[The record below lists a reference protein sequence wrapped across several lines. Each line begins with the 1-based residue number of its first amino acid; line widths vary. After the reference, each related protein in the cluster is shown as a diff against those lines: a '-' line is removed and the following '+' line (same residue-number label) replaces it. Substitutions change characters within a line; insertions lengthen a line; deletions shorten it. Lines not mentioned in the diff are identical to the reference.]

1 MVFFFAI
8 PRMTTSNRYDPVG
21 NVTQVTSSYPWLQN
35 QNFSE
40 TFTYDASDQFISASE
55 TNSSSYQLAVTY
67 GNWGKISG
75 YSLAQTDLQ
84 HNVTTQVSRSMTY
97 PCNIN
102 NIGNSQT
109 MFAPTMENG
118 YEGVDYTF
126 GINGSLRKREVQHP
140 MPYTEYYLFNS
151 AANLK
156 AYSNNLTDF
165 AYYGYNASNTRAYKL
180 SMLNQNQWVN
190 GQPFPLHFL
199 CWLKENEA
207 KERAFCGGEKNP
219 VHHARQLAERRNPLR
234 SHRSAPLSCYGKRI
248 FSVTPQVGEMTYSNR
263 EIQRIQL
270 WQDATVSSEVPPC
283 NLLFSF
289 LCFVSF
295 IFSGRRKK
303 ERNEGKNFYYHT
315 NHLGSTAFVTDQ
327 NQNIT
332 QGFLYAP
339 FGEITTEYN
348 SNFGN
353 DIIPKYAFNAKEL
366 DEETGMYYY
375 EARYYKPP
383 VFTSRDPMFEKYF
396 WMTPYA
402 YCANNPVKYVDP
414 TGEFPIHKHKKL
426 VSRAIK
432 DANISISKKNLK
444 LIKKGASRYADI
456 KLASESSI
464 HLDNM
469 GDYNS
474 VESGYNNAV
483 EKLKSTNYLEKGVG
497 LHTIADFY
505 SHSNYIDIYMKYVT
519 EVKKEELDINKIP
532 TFEEAMKIPELNDLL
547 KKELKTGT
555 YGGYKSK
562 IRNYL
567 SDRFTNDPNAHGNM
581 NLDKNRGKGN
591 DLFCFSGKKIILV
604 R

>member
-1 MVFFFAI
+1 MKQVRNILVVFNTPYSDFLYY
-8 PRMTTSNRYDPVG
+8 YDPVG
-21 NVTQVTSSYPWLQN
+21 NVNNVSSEYFWQ
-35 QNFSE
+35 QGHVFAE
-40 TFTYDASDQFISASE
+40 TFIYDASDQ
-55 TNSSSYQLAVTY
+55 L
-67 GNWGKISG
+67 
-75 YSLAQTDLQ
+75 
-84 HNVTTQVSRSMTY
+84 
-97 PCNIN
+97 
-102 NIGNSQT
+102 
-109 MFAPTMENG
+109 
-118 YEGVDYTF
+118 
-126 GINGSLRKREVQHP
+126 
-140 MPYTEYYLFNS
+140 
-151 AANLK
+151 
-156 AYSNNLTDF
+156 
-165 AYYGYNASNTRAYKL
+165 
-180 SMLNQNQWVN
+180 
-190 GQPFPLHFL
+190 FPLHFS
-199 CWLKENEA
+199 
-207 KERAFCGGEKNP
+207 FGQ
-219 VHHARQLAERRNPLR
+219 VFLR
-234 SHRSAPLSCYGKRI
+234 SAKLYSALTIGKRSTPLPCYGKRI

-327 NQNIT
+327 NQTVT

-339 FGEITTEYN
+339 FGEITTEYAPLWQN
-348 SNFGN
+348 GTL
-353 DIIPKYAFNAKEL
+353 PKYSFNAKEL